1 MGYVVGVIILSA
13 VQAIATTG
21 LALFTGFTGQFSLG
35 HAAFMALGAYT
46 AAILTHFFRVPFV
59 PAILAGALVA
69 TASSLVIGVPTLKA
83 KLRSDYFAIATLGFG
98 EAIRVL
104 LENLD
109 ITQGARGLPG
119 IARLTDLPAALMGL
133 AVTAWLAWNYVRCRY
148 GWRAVAVREDA
159 IAAEMLGINVFQ
171 TKLRSL
177 ACSAAFCGIAGALL
191 AHYLMFIQPAMFTGV
206 QSTALITAVVAGGI
220 GSLTGPILAAAV
232 FVMLPE
238 FLRMANM
245 WRLVIY
251 GLMMIL
257 IMIFRPAGLMG
268 YREFSLKPLVRLGKR
283 LRRRKAPAEGRA
295 ARAS

>member
-1 MGYVVGVIILSA
+1 MGYVVGVIILSI
-13 VQAIATTG
+13 VQAIATVG
-21 LALFTGFTGQFSLG
+21 LAIFTGFTGQFSLG
-35 HAAFMALGAYT
+35 HAAFMAIGAYT
-46 AAILTHFFRVPFV
+46 AAILTHFYNVPFF
-59 PAILAGALVA
+59 PAILAGAVMA
-69 TASSLVIGVPTLKA
+69 TACSFVIGVPTLKA

-98 EAIRVL
+98 EAVRVL

-119 IARLTDLPAALMGL
+119 IARLTDLPVALVSL
-133 AVTAWLAWNYVRCRY
+133 AIVSWLAWAYIRSRY

-159 IAAEMLGINVFQ
+159 IAAEMIGVNIFR
-171 TKLRSL
+171 TKLMSL
-177 ACSAAFCGIAGALL
+177 ACSAALCGVAGALL

-206 QSTALITAVVAGGI
+206 QSTALITAVVAGGM
-220 GSLTGPILAAAV
+220 GSLTGPILAAMV

-251 GLMMIL
+251 GLMLVL

-268 YREFSLKPLVRLGKR
+268 YRELSLKPLLQLWKR
-283 LRRRKAPAEGRA
+283 FSNRKAA
-295 ARAS
+295 ADERGTIAS

>member
-35 HAAFMALGAYT
+35 HAAFMAIGAYT
-46 AAILTHFFRVPFV
+46 AAILTHFYGVSFLL
-59 PAILAGALVA
+59 AILAGAIVA
-69 TASSLVIGVPTLKA
+69 AASSLVIGVPTLKA

-98 EAIRVL
+98 EAVRVL
-104 LENLD
+104 LENLE

-119 IARLTDLPAALMGL
+119 IARLTDLPVALVAL
-133 AVTAWLAWNYVRCRY
+133 AITAWLARDYVRSRY

-159 IAAEMLGINVFQ
+159 IAAEMIGVNVFQ
-171 TKLRSL
+171 TKLTSL
-177 ACSAAFCGIAGALL
+177 A
-191 AHYLMFIQPAMFTGV
+191 FIQPAMFTGV

-238 FLRMANM
+238 FLRLANM

-251 GLMMIL
+251 GLMLIL

-268 YREFSLKPLVRLGKR
+268 YREFSLKPVLRLWQR
-283 LRRRKAPAEGRA
+283 FSGRG
-295 ARAS
+295 RTSAS

>member
-1 MGYVVGVIILSA
+1 MGYVVAVLILSA
-13 VQAIATTG
+13 IQAIATTG

-35 HAAFMALGAYT
+35 HAAFMAIGAYT
-46 AAILTHFFRVPFV
+46 AAILTHFFGVSFLL
-59 PAILAGALVA
+59 AILAGALAA
-69 TASSLVIGVPTLKA
+69 TASSFVIGVPTLKA

-98 EAIRVL
+98 EAVRVL
-104 LENLD
+104 LENLE

-119 IARLTDLPAALMGL
+119 IARLTDLPVALIAL
-133 AVTAWLAWNYVRCRY
+133 AIIAWLARDYIHSRF

-159 IAAEMLGINVFQ
+159 IAAEMIGVNVFQ

-177 ACSAAFCGIAGALL
+177 ACSAAFCGVAGALL

-220 GSLTGPILAAAV
+220 GSLTGPILAAAI

-238 FLRMANM
+238 LLRVASM

-251 GLMMIL
+251 GLMLIL
-257 IMIFRPAGLMG
+257 IMIFRPVGLMG
-268 YREFSLKPLVRLGKR
+268 YREFSVKPLIKLWKR
-283 LRRRKAPAEGRA
+283 VAKRSTRAQEKTTSAP
-295 ARAS
+295 

>member
-1 MGYVVGVIILSA
+1 MGYVVGVLILSA
-13 VQAIATTG
+13 VQAIATVG

-35 HAAFMALGAYT
+35 HAAFMAIGAYT
-46 AAILTHFFRVPFV
+46 AAILTHFFGVPFLL
-59 PAILAGALVA
+59 AILAGAVTA
-69 TASSLVIGVPTLKA
+69 TLSSYVIGIPTLKA

-98 EAIRVL
+98 EAVRVL
-104 LENLD
+104 LENLE

-119 IARLTDLPAALMGL
+119 IDRLTDLPVALVAL
-133 AVTAWLAWNYVRCRY
+133 AIITWLAWNYIRSRF

-159 IAAEMLGINVFQ
+159 IAAEMIGVNVFQ

-177 ACSAAFCGIAGALL
+177 ACSAAFCGVAGALL

-238 FLRMANM
+238 FLRVASM

-251 GLMMIL
+251 GLMLIL

-268 YREFSLKPLVRLGKR
+268 YRELSLQPLLRLWKRFTNRKPHEK
-283 LRRRKAPAEGRA
+283 GRA
-295 ARAS
+295 TSAS